1 MAEKTQAVLREVIFY
16 FNTTTGRI
24 EENPLSE

>member
-1 MAEKTQAVLREVIFY
+1 MADKTQAALREVVFY

-24 EENPLSE
+24 EEKPLSE